1 MTFGSRSRSR
11 NTSSLSDLVRRRRN
25 RTFDP
30 GDDPTVF
37 DRHDLQA
44 VADGRFFR
52 IVEGDATRYRLHED
66 GLTLALGFAVV
77 DHLRRDDRN
86 GRNLDESLAE
96 VIEPVAAVDDTV
108 SVVLAALTITCNQS
122 SDPQDFAV
130 ALIRGFAD
138 DAHDLQSDQ
147 NPGKSFSFV

>member
-30 GDDPTVF
+30 GDDPAVF
-37 DRHDLQA
+37 DRDNLQA

-77 DHLRRDDRN
+77 DRLHHAHRN
-86 GRNLDESLAE
+86 GRGLEEPLE
-96 VIEPVAAVDDTV
+96 ELIEPVVRARC
-108 SVVLAALTITCNQS
+108 SCLNFS
-122 SDPQDFAV
+122 SPV
-130 ALIRGFAD
+130 A
-138 DAHDLQSDQ
+138 S
-147 NPGKSFSFV
+147 